1 MAGAQGAAAAHPEL
15 ETITLSTAP
24 AAVIGLTSAVQTGQ
38 KLSAATQAA
47 AAAAAIEGDARR
59 HALRDALGHLE
70 QAVDLLKRALDQ
82 G

>member
-24 AAVIGLTSAVQTGQ
+24 AAVMGLTSAVQTGQ

-47 AAAAAIEGDARR
+47 AGAAMEGDARR
-59 HALRDALGHLE
+59 QALRDALGHLE
-70 QAVDLLKRALDQ
+70 QAVDLLKRALDV